1 MDNRGC
7 RGSPAG
13 FHPHFL
19 FGEPQKENG
28 GGAVKRK
35 NALPPGS
42 RARSAL
48 PPGGMRVV
56 TVLLS
61 WGSPCVTTGGVPIRP
76 PGPSTPCCTTHL
88 SGKDRIDQLLFPR
101 SPLRLALPGWLQP
114 VAETTASPL
123 LCGEANPAGKG
134 TDCRVAPLLA
144 MTGNER
150 VEVPSPAPPRQRS
163 GAERG
168 VGSIT
173 SFGPL
178 VTGVSFQCPVCG
190 EASARFPVAA
200 ESLPRGGTE
209 PAPYAFH

>member
-1 MDNRGC
+1 MRPPAPPPPAGRRG
-7 RGSPAG
+7 RRPRRPAGGSVDQPEGAGHPLRG

-61 WGSPCVTTGGVPIRP
+61 WGKPLRNHGRGANQASGHCA
-76 PGPSTPCCTTHL
+76 PCCTAQL

-101 SPLRLALPGWLQP
+101 SPLRSALPGWLRP
-114 VAETTASPL
+114 VPKTTAPPL
-123 LCGEANPAGKG
+123 PCGELSPAGKR
-134 TDCRVAPLLA
+134 TDSHVASLLG
-144 MTGNER
+144 MTENLCHCEEAAGRRGNPPP
-150 VEVPSPAPPRQRS
+150 PSPP
-163 GAERG
+163 
-168 VGSIT
+168 
-173 SFGPL
+173 
-178 VTGVSFQCPVCG
+178 
-190 EASARFPVAA
+190 
-200 ESLPRGGTE
+200 
-209 PAPYAFH
+209 

>member
-1 MDNRGC
+1 MFATLPQLRRGRRPHRPADGRLTNWGC

-61 WGSPCVTTGGVPIRP
+61 WGKPLRNHGRGANQASGHCA
-76 PGPSTPCCTTHL
+76 PCCTAQL
-88 SGKDRIDQLLFPR
+88 SGKDRVDQLLFPR
-101 SPLRLALPGWLQP
+101 SPLRSALPGWSRP
-114 VAETTASPL
+114 VAETTAPPL
-123 LCGEANPAGKG
+123 PCGELNPAGKG
-134 TDCRVAPLLA
+134 TDSHVASLLG
-144 MTGNER
+144 MTENPCHCKEAAGRRGNLHP
-150 VEVPSPAPPRQRS
+150 PSPAF
-163 GAERG
+163 
-168 VGSIT
+168 SIFNPQFILH
-173 SFGPL
+173 SPFPL
-178 VTGVSFQCPVCG
+178 T
-190 EASARFPVAA
+190 FP
-200 ESLPRGGTE
+200 SRRRLL
-209 PAPYAFH
+209 